1 MIKKILQT
9 TFIIFLLIGV
19 VLLSNSVIELQK
31 ELDSATQLI
40 NQKEQEVKLLYKEL
54 DDLEKINNKLQ
65 KELKLSNGTPR
76 EILKIA
82 CKEYKVDYILAVS
95 IARVETGN
103 FTSEVFLKYNNLG
116 GLSNDYVWYK
126 YNTLIEGINAYVSI
140 LKIEYIDK
148 GLDTP
153 EKMQPKYC
161 HNIFYT
167 VCNLLDFASLISPF
181 IVFVKKILLDCSSS
195 FGLNLLQFFPASH
208 NLSLC
213 SISMY

>member
-1 MIKKILQT
+1 MSAGLIKKILQT
-9 TFIIFLLIGV
+9 TFIIFLLIDV
-19 VLLSNSVIELQK
+19 ALLSKNVIELQK

-40 NQKEQEVKLLYKEL
+40 SQKEQEVKLLYKEL

-116 GLSNDYVWYK
+116 GLSNDYGWYK
-126 YNTLIEGINAYVSI
+126 YNTLIEGINAYVSM

-161 HNIFYT
+161 PGKDGEHWI
-167 VCNLLDFASLISPF
+167 SLVREIMEEE
-181 IVFVKKILLDCSSS
+181 KN
-195 FGLNLLQFFPASH
+195 GT
-208 NLSLC
+208 
-213 SISMY
+213 M